1 MDLKSLDRQS
11 ITISEGIVDISQ
23 KLSRLEPYVEMD
35 NETPM
40 EEMERVFQRVNHCII
55 YNGN

>member
-1 MDLKSLDRQS
+1 M
-11 ITISEGIVDISQ
+11 SQ

-40 EEMERVFQRVNHCII
+40 EEMERVFQRINHYII